1 MIPIDPS
8 RPRPKAGFLHILG
21 INAALMLALI
31 ANVVCKITTVYD
43 FRKQLAVAGAG
54 AIASLLLLVL
64 IWRGL
69 GAVARAFSLF
79 IALLDLLVL
88 LQVAGGI
95 R

>member
-43 FRKQLAVAGAG
+43 FR
-54 AIASLLLLVL
+54 
-64 IWRGL
+64 
-69 GAVARAFSLF
+69 
-79 IALLDLLVL
+79 
-88 LQVAGGI
+88 
-95 R
+95 